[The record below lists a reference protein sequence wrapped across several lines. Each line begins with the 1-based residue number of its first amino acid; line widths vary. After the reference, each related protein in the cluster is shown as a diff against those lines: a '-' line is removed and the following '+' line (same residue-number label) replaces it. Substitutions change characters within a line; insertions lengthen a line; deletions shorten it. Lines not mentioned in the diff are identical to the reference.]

1 MGSITERPARRGEL
15 RRSRLPR
22 AVLLVALVAGS
33 PLAIGQSQPG
43 PGYAVRLMDG
53 RNDLGQHLAL
63 ARFGTSDQWLGFQY
77 VADEQSLFSGDCGS
91 RCTPETRHTS
101 GADRGRFVSAA
112 RRPTL
117 SNRPFAAY
125 YNATSGDLEALDCFD
140 GSCTFSTIR
149 VLDTV
154 NDVGAGTATAI
165 EPALGN
171 PYVAY
176 YDVTHGDLRLHRC
189 TNAVCD
195 AGSSFIVDGVGDRGR
210 RPSMAFA
217 SGFLWIAYEDTTL
230 GEVRIARGT
239 TPYGPADFTTFAVGP
254 GGEPA
259 LTVDATG
266 FVDLVYR
273 GGAGNTLE
281 RWRCT
286 SFNCTTASQ
295 ETLDGA
301 GRGHSPSATRMPN
314 GNLLV
319 SHHQPGTG
327 AMLATVCDSPVCGA
341 PLRVTLEA
349 GPGFGPQSVA
359 TAYSN
364 NRPLVHYRDATRAEL
379 RSTQCSTAA
388 CTVLIRRIVNGI
400 PAFAPN
406 LALRADGRPVA
417 IWTRLRRPVIGVCT
431 DASCTSFARRL
442 PEAGNSDMSR
452 PAIAIRPD
460 GRPFAY
466 YSYFGGT
473 TAWDCADVEC
483 STGVRRDVSGTANF
497 TSNVTE
503 LAIRPDGR
511 PVMLYANSLTNE
523 VFLYDCANVGCSSGQ
538 ARLLDD
544 DADQN
549 VQSTQLSNFAL
560 AIGGDGRPAA
570 AWTRLSEPTPGNF
583 AGALRFARCDDLA
596 CTSVTLRS
604 LNAEQSFLGG
614 LAIRTDNRP
623 VLLEGVQ
630 QVRNLATCDD
640 ATCASLARVAVP
652 NLFDAINQLV
662 LRPGNLPAYNSGT
675 IGNGGW
681 WQCGDPACSNPERF
695 VAITDTTTNMRGHL
709 GPIAFGAGPR
719 PVGLYHEQD
728 LQDIWLAVPLPEAI
742 FANGFEP

>member
-1 MGSITERPARRGEL
+1 MRSIAEQSAQRRGL
-15 RRSRLPR
+15 RGPRRLR
-22 AVLLVALVAGS
+22 AVLLAALVAGS
-33 PLAIGQSQPG
+33 AAALGQSQPG

-63 ARFGTSDQWLGFQY
+63 ARSGTSDDWLGFQY
-77 VADEQSLFSGDCGS
+77 VADEQSLFSGNCGT
-91 RCTPETRHTS
+91 RCPPETRHTS
-101 GADRGRFVSAA
+101 GADRGRFVSVA

-140 GSCTFSTIR
+140 GSCNFSTIR

-165 EPALGN
+165 EPALAN
-171 PYVAY
+171 PFVAY
-176 YDVTHGDLRLHRC
+176 YDATNGDLRLYRC

-195 AGSSFIVDGVGDRGR
+195 TGGSFIVDGVGDRGR

-217 SGFLWIAYEDTTL
+217 PGFLWIAYEDTTS

-254 GGEPA
+254 GAEPA
-259 LTVDATG
+259 LTIDGSG

-273 GGAGNTLE
+273 GGASNTLE
-281 RWRCT
+281 RWKCT
-286 SFNCTTASQ
+286 SFNCATASQ

-319 SHHQPGTG
+319 SHHQPSTG
-327 AMLATVCDSPVCGA
+327 AMLATVCDSPMCGA
-341 PLRVTLEA
+341 PLRVTLET

-359 TAYSN
+359 TAYSD

-379 RSTQCSTAA
+379 RSTHCTTSA
-388 CTVLIRRIVNGI
+388 CTTLLRGIVNGI

-417 IWTRLRRPVIGVCT
+417 IWTKLRRPVIGVCA
-431 DASCTSFARRL
+431 DALCTSFAKRL

-483 STGVRRDVSGTANF
+483 TSGVRRNVSGTVNA
-497 TSNVTE
+497 TGNVTE

-511 PVMLYANSLTNE
+511 PVMLYTNSITNE
-523 VFLYDCANVGCSSGQ
+523 VFLFDCADVGCSTGQ
-538 ARLLDD
+538 ARLIDD
-544 DADQN
+544 DLDQS
-549 VQSTQLSNFAL
+549 VQSTQLSNFVL

-570 AWTRLSEPTPGNF
+570 AWTRFNQPTPGNF

-596 CTSVTLRS
+596 CTTATVRS
-604 LNAEQSFLGG
+604 LNAQRTFWLG
-614 LAIRTDNRP
+614 LAIRSDNRP
-623 VLLEGVQ
+623 VLLEGLSEG
-630 QVRNLATCDD
+630 RNLLTCDD
-640 ATCASLARVAVP
+640 ATCASLARVAMP
-652 NLFDAINQLV
+652 NLVGTINQLV
-662 LRPGNLPAYNSGT
+662 LRPGNVPAYNSGML
-675 IGNGGW
+675 GSGGW
-681 WQCGDPACSNPERF
+681 WQCGDPACTNPERF
-695 VAITDTTTNMRGHL
+695 VAITDATTNMRGHL
-709 GPIAFGAGPR
+709 GPIGFGAGPR
-719 PVGLYHEQD
+719 PVGLYHEQE
-728 LQDIWLAVPLPEAI
+728 LQDVWLAVPLPEVV